1 MHRLRASCH
10 CQNLV
15 LELELTRPPATYA
28 PRACD
33 CDFCTKHGATYLAD
47 PAGSLVIHV
56 TDPRLLRR
64 YEQGSGTARC
74 LVCAGCGVLVGA
86 AYETDEGTWAV
97 VNSRAVDGGVGFAD
111 PVPVS
116 PKTLGVEQKI
126 ARWRELWFSRVTLRD

>member
-1 MHRLRASCH
+1 MSHLHASCH
-10 CQNLV
+10 CKNIV
-15 LELELTRPPATYA
+15 LELELTRPPETYA

-47 PAGSLVIHV
+47 PSGSLAIRV
-56 TDPRLLRR
+56 TDHTLLRR

-86 AYETDEGTWAV
+86 AYEMDAKIWAV
-97 VNSRAVDGGVGFAD
+97 VNSRTVDGDVRFAD

-116 PKTLGVEQKI
+116 PKTLGVEQKV
-126 ARWRELWFSRVTLRD
+126 ARWRELWFSRVTIG